1 MMKISDYRKMRA
13 IILFDLPSVEKQDM
27 ANNQRFIKKLKKIGF
42 YMLQFSV
49 YTKVLINQSE
59 YDRIIKKVK
68 QIIPKK
74 GNIIILKLTDKLY
87 NDMIYLNGEKNKY
100 DSIVGFN
107 DVVYFGGDDF
117 YDEAKTDQM
126 SLLPC

>member
-1 MMKISDYRKMRA
+1 MKISDYRKMRA
-13 IILFDLPSVEKQDM
+13 IILFDLPSVEKQDI
-27 ANNQRFIKKLKKIGF
+27 ANNQKFIKKLKKIGF

-68 QIIPKK
+68 KIIPNK
-74 GNIIILKLTDKLY
+74 GNIIILKLTDKQY

-100 DSIVGFN
+100 DSIVGLN
-107 DVVYFGGDDF
+107 NVVYFGGDN
-117 YDEAKTDQM
+117 YN
-126 SLLPC
+126 

>member
-1 MMKISDYRKMRA
+1 MKISDYRKMRA

-68 QIIPKK
+68 QIIPNK
-74 GNIIILKLTDKLY
+74 GNIIILKLTDKQY

-100 DSIVGFN
+100 DSIVGLD
-107 DVVYFGGDDF
+107 DVVYFGGDD
-117 YDEAKTDQM
+117 YN
-126 SLLPC
+126 

>member
-13 IILFDLPSVEKQDM
+13 IILFDLPSVEKQDI
-27 ANNQRFIKKLKKIGF
+27 ANNQKFIKKLKKIGF

-68 QIIPKK
+68 QIIPNK
-74 GNIIILKLTDKLY
+74 GNIIILKLTDKQY
-87 NDMIYLNGEKNKY
+87 NGMIYLNGEKNKY
-100 DSIVGFN
+100 DSIVGLN
-107 DVVYFGGDDF
+107 NVVYFGGDD
-117 YDEAKTDQM
+117 YN
-126 SLLPC
+126 

>member
-1 MMKISDYRKMRA
+1 MKISDYRKMRA

-27 ANNQRFIKKLKKIGF
+27 ANNQKFIKKLKKIGF

-68 QIIPKK
+68 QIIPNK
-74 GNIIILKLTDKLY
+74 GNIIILKLTDKQY

-100 DSIVGFN
+100 DSIVGLN
-107 DVVYFGGDDF
+107 NVVYFGGDD
-117 YDEAKTDQM
+117 YN
-126 SLLPC
+126 

>member
-1 MMKISDYRKMRA
+1 MKISDYRKMRA

-68 QIIPKK
+68 QIIPNK
-74 GNIIILKLTDKLY
+74 GNIIILKLTDKQY

-100 DSIVGFN
+100 DSIVGLN
-107 DVVYFGGDDF
+107 DVVYFGGDD
-117 YDEAKTDQM
+117 YN
-126 SLLPC
+126 

>member
-13 IILFDLPSVEKQDM
+13 IILFDLPSVEKQDI
-27 ANNQRFIKKLKKIGF
+27 ANNQKFIKKLKKIGF

-68 QIIPKK
+68 KIIPNK
-74 GNIIILKLTDKLY
+74 GNIIILKLTDKQY

-100 DSIVGFN
+100 DSIVGLN
-107 DVVYFGGDDF
+107 NVVYFGGDN
-117 YDEAKTDQM
+117 YN
-126 SLLPC
+126 

>member
-13 IILFDLPSVEKQDM
+13 VVLFDLPSVEKKDIS
-27 ANNQRFIKKLKKIGF
+27 NNQKFIKKLKKIGF

-68 QIIPKK
+68 QIIPHK
-74 GNIIILKLTDKLY
+74 GNIIILKLTDKQY
-87 NDMIYLNGEKNKY
+87 NEMIYLNGEINN
-100 DSIVGFN
+100 IV
-107 DVVYFGGDDF
+107 
-117 YDEAKTDQM
+117 
-126 SLLPC
+126 

>member
-27 ANNQRFIKKLKKIGF
+27 ANNQKFMKKLKKIGF

-68 QIIPKK
+68 QIIPNK
-74 GNIIILKLTDKLY
+74 GNIIILKLTDKQY

-100 DSIVGFN
+100 DSIVGLN
-107 DVVYFGGDDF
+107 NVVYFGGDD
-117 YDEAKTDQM
+117 YN
-126 SLLPC
+126 

>member
-68 QIIPKK
+68 QIIPNK

-100 DSIVGFN
+100 DSIVGLN
-107 DVVYFGGDDF
+107 DVVYFGGDD
-117 YDEAKTDQM
+117 YN
-126 SLLPC
+126 

>member
-13 IILFDLPSVEKQDM
+13 IILFDLPSVEKQDIS
-27 ANNQRFIKKLKKIGF
+27 NNQKFIKKLKKIGF

-68 QIIPKK
+68 QIIPNK
-74 GNIIILKLTDKLY
+74 GNIIILKLTDKQY

-100 DSIVGFN
+100 DSIVGLN
-107 DVVYFGGDDF
+107 NVVYFGGDD
-117 YDEAKTDQM
+117 YN
-126 SLLPC
+126 

>member
-1 MMKISDYRKMRA
+1 MKISDYRKMRA

-68 QIIPKK
+68 QIIPNK
-74 GNIIILKLTDKLY
+74 GNIIILKLTDKQY

-100 DSIVGFN
+100 DSIVGLN
-107 DVVYFGGDDF
+107 NVVYFGGDD
-117 YDEAKTDQM
+117 YN
-126 SLLPC
+126 

>member
-1 MMKISDYRKMRA
+1 MKISDYRKMRA

-27 ANNQRFIKKLKKIGF
+27 ANNQKFIKKLKKIGF

-68 QIIPKK
+68 QIIPTK
-74 GNIIILKLTDKLY
+74 GNIIILKLTDKQY

-100 DSIVGFN
+100 DSIVGLN
-107 DVVYFGGDDF
+107 NVVYFGGDD
-117 YDEAKTDQM
+117 YN
-126 SLLPC
+126 

>member
-1 MMKISDYRKMRA
+1 MKISDYRKMRA
-13 IILFDLPSVEKQDM
+13 IILFDLPSVEKQDI
-27 ANNQRFIKKLKKIGF
+27 ANNQKFIKKLKKIGF

-68 QIIPKK
+68 QIIPNK
-74 GNIIILKLTDKLY
+74 GNIIILKLTDKQY

-100 DSIVGFN
+100 DSIVGLN
-107 DVVYFGGDDF
+107 NVVYFGGDD
-117 YDEAKTDQM
+117 YN
-126 SLLPC
+126 

>member
-13 IILFDLPSVEKQDM
+13 VVLFDLPSVEKKDIS
-27 ANNQRFIKKLKKIGF
+27 NNQKFIKKLKKIGF

-68 QIIPKK
+68 QIIPNK
-74 GNIIILKLTDKLY
+74 GNIIILKLTDKQY
-87 NDMIYLNGEKNKY
+87 NEMIYLNGEKNKY
-100 DSIVGFN
+100 DSIVGLN
-107 DVVYFGGDDF
+107 NVVYFGGDD
-117 YDEAKTDQM
+117 YN
-126 SLLPC
+126 

>member
-1 MMKISDYRKMRA
+1 MKISDYRKMRA
-13 IILFDLPSVEKQDM
+13 IILFDLPSVENQDI
-27 ANNQRFIKKLKKIGF
+27 ANNQKFIKKLKKIGF

-68 QIIPKK
+68 QIIPNK
-74 GNIIILKLTDKLY
+74 GNIIILKLTDKQY

-100 DSIVGFN
+100 DSIVGLN
-107 DVVYFGGDDF
+107 NVVYFGGDD
-117 YDEAKTDQM
+117 YN
-126 SLLPC
+126 

>member
-13 IILFDLPSVEKQDM
+13 IILFDLPSVEKQDIE
-27 ANNQRFIKKLKKIGF
+27 NNQKFIKKLKKIGF

-68 QIIPKK
+68 QIIPNK
-74 GNIIILKLTDKLY
+74 GNIIILKLTDKQY

-100 DSIVGFN
+100 DSIVGLN
-107 DVVYFGGDDF
+107 NVVYFGGDD
-117 YDEAKTDQM
+117 YN
-126 SLLPC
+126 

>member
-68 QIIPKK
+68 QIIPNK
-74 GNIIILKLTDKLY
+74 GNIIILKLTDKQY

-100 DSIVGFN
+100 DSIVGLN
-107 DVVYFGGDDF
+107 DVVYFGGDD
-117 YDEAKTDQM
+117 YN
-126 SLLPC
+126 

>member
-13 IILFDLPSVEKQDM
+13 IILFDLPSVEKQDI
-27 ANNQRFIKKLKKIGF
+27 ANNQKFIKKLKKIGF

-68 QIIPKK
+68 QIIPNK
-74 GNIIILKLTDKLY
+74 GNIIILKLTDKQY

-100 DSIVGFN
+100 DSIVGLN
-107 DVVYFGGDDF
+107 NVVYFGGDN
-117 YDEAKTDQM
+117 YN
-126 SLLPC
+126 

>member
-13 IILFDLPSVEKQDM
+13 IILFDLPSVEKQDI
-27 ANNQRFIKKLKKIGF
+27 ANNQKFIKKLKKIGF

-68 QIIPKK
+68 QIIPNR
-74 GNIIILKLTDKLY
+74 GNIIILKLTDKQY

-100 DSIVGFN
+100 DSIVGLN
-107 DVVYFGGDDF
+107 NVVYFGGDD
-117 YDEAKTDQM
+117 YN
-126 SLLPC
+126 

>member
-13 IILFDLPSVEKQDM
+13 IILFDLPSVEKQDI
-27 ANNQRFIKKLKKIGF
+27 ANNQKFIKKLKKIGF

-68 QIIPKK
+68 QIIPNK
-74 GNIIILKLTDKLY
+74 GSIIILKLTDKQY

-100 DSIVGFN
+100 DSIVGLN
-107 DVVYFGGDDF
+107 NVVYFGGDD
-117 YDEAKTDQM
+117 YN
-126 SLLPC
+126 

>member
-27 ANNQRFIKKLKKIGF
+27 ANNQKFIKKLKKIGF

-68 QIIPKK
+68 QIIPNK
-74 GNIIILKLTDKLY
+74 GNIIILKLTDKQY

-100 DSIVGFN
+100 DSIVGLN
-107 DVVYFGGDDF
+107 NVVYFGGDD
-117 YDEAKTDQM
+117 YN
-126 SLLPC
+126 

>member
-13 IILFDLPSVEKQDM
+13 IILFDLPSVEKQDI
-27 ANNQRFIKKLKKIGF
+27 ANNQKFIKKLKKIGF

-68 QIIPKK
+68 QIIPNK
-74 GNIIILKLTDKLY
+74 GNIIILKLTDKQY

-100 DSIVGFN
+100 DSIVGLN
-107 DVVYFGGDDF
+107 NVVYFGGDD
-117 YDEAKTDQM
+117 YN
-126 SLLPC
+126 

>member
-13 IILFDLPSVEKQDM
+13 VVLFDLPSVEKKDIS
-27 ANNQRFIKKLKKIGF
+27 NNQKFIKKLKKIGF

-68 QIIPKK
+68 QIIPNK
-74 GNIIILKLTDKLY
+74 GNIIILKLTDKQY
-87 NDMIYLNGEKNKY
+87 NEMIYLNGEKNKY
-100 DSIVGFN
+100 DSIVGLN
-107 DVVYFGGDDF
+107 NVVYFGGED
-117 YDEAKTDQM
+117 YN
-126 SLLPC
+126 

>member
-27 ANNQRFIKKLKKIGF
+27 ANNQKFIKKLKKIGF

-68 QIIPKK
+68 QIILNK
-74 GNIIILKLTDKLY
+74 GNIIILKLTDKQY

-100 DSIVGFN
+100 DSIVGLN
-107 DVVYFGGDDF
+107 NVVYFGGDD
-117 YDEAKTDQM
+117 YN
-126 SLLPC
+126 